1 MAIFHLDMTSRR
13 AKDFG
18 IYVAAGFIS
27 VFAVY
32 QTLVFATEW
41 ERSRFYKPLP
51 SNITITSLRSHGG
64 SECLP
69 AFTTASLIEKTDTLR
84 KSCKQLHSY
93 PPTDVRIGTV
103 TVHLGDVQEQ
113 YQKALQTHLVHS
125 LVHETQLDVL
135 CSPII
140 DHIWNKPA
148 FILSRLLEEMAL
160 PEDERLNWL
169 FWVDRDTLVLDPCR
183 PISSFLPPISHK
195 HKDNTDK
202 RQGHQKEEPH
212 LIMTKDWNGLNAGVF
227 LVRVD
232 RWAIDFFSDLL
243 AFRHFQPN
251 ISLPFEE
258 QTAMEILFDQPRY
271 REGIEQ
277 VPSVWFNAYPG
288 DNAVEF
294 EQRTNDEGLEYYN
307 AMRGDFMVHFA
318 GVEDK
323 DRLMYEW
330 VDMLERQTGPWRPE
344 QILRNITDNIGSI
357 WEDEGYRR

>member
-1 MAIFHLDMTSRR
+1 MFHLDMTSRR
-13 AKDFG
+13 ARDFG
-18 IYVAAGFIS
+18 IYVAVGSIG
-27 VFAVY
+27 VFVLY
-32 QTLVFATEW
+32 QMFVFATEW
-41 ERSRFYKPLP
+41 DRFRVYEPLP
-51 SNITITSLRSHGG
+51 PNSTITSLRSHGG

-69 AFTTASLIEKTDTLR
+69 IFTTASLIGKADTLR
-84 KSCKQLHSY
+84 KSCEQLHSY

-103 TVHLGDVQEQ
+103 TAHLGDVQEQ
-113 YQKALQTHLVHS
+113 YQKALQTHLIHS

-160 PEDERLNWL
+160 SEDERLNWL

-195 HKDNTDK
+195 HKYNTDK
-202 RQGHQKEEPH
+202 KQGSQKEEPH

-251 ISLPFEE
+251 VSLPFEE

-271 REGIEQ
+271 REGVEQ
-277 VPSVWFNAYPG
+277 VPSVWFNSYPG
-288 DNAVEF
+288 DTAVEF
-294 EQRTNDEGLEYYN
+294 EQRTNDTGLEYYN
-307 AMRGDFMVHFA
+307 AMRGDFLVHFA

-330 VDMLERQTGPWRPE
+330 VDMLGRQKGPWRPE
-344 QILRNITDNIGSI
+344 RILRNITDNIVSI
-357 WEDEGYRR
+357 WEDEGYRS